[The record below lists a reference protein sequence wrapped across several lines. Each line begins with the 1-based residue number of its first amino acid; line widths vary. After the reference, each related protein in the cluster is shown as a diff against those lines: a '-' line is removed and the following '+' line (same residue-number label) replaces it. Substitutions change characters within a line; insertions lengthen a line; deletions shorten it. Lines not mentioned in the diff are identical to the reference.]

1 MYFRTRL
8 LNKAKYTIISAK
20 AVWENQ
26 TSLQRGCYKYPFFLA
41 NEHVESSNNDSNA
54 VIGLQNY
61 HSRSGMKIG
70 VQNSRT
76 PETEGPGGTNVV
88 CNSEYACG
96 TVQKI
101 ILDLLTTRAIKNFVN
116 CD

>member
-1 MYFRTRL
+1 
-8 LNKAKYTIISAK
+8 
-20 AVWENQ
+20 
-26 TSLQRGCYKYPFFLA
+26 
-41 NEHVESSNNDSNA
+41 
-54 VIGLQNY
+54 
-61 HSRSGMKIG
+61 MKIG

-76 PETEGPGGTNVV
+76 PKTEGPGGTNVV

-101 ILDLLTTRAIKNFVN
+101 ILDLLTTRAIKNSVN